1 MTPPVRG
8 DGRLPCALGRH
19 HPLELR
25 VAVGEVAGL
34 APGEEPLVLLPLG
47 RHLEGR

>member
-1 MTPPVRG
+1 MCVETGACLAPSAG
-8 DGRLPCALGRH
+8 TLY
-19 HPLELR
+19 PLELR